1 MAQRHAVVVG
11 GGIGGLSAAIGLH
24 RVGWRV
30 TVYERAAAFDAI
42 GAGISLWPNAQ
53 RALGELGVHPPL
65 APQRGGGLRTAR
77 GRRLARWDAAAFER
91 RNGLPLGVVHRA
103 DLIETLCAELP
114 ASSLRA
120 GVTVT
125 SVSPDGLVRHD
136 GGEVRA
142 DLVVAAD
149 GIRSPVRQAFWPS
162 SRLAYS
168 GGTAFR
174 GVARLPEP
182 QQLSTT
188 WARGT
193 EVGVLPLLD
202 GRVYWWVSEAVPEGI
217 RHADARA
224 YLSAAYAGWHAPIP
238 ALIASTPEILHHDV
252 FQLATPLPTFTRGR
266 VALLGDA
273 AHAMPPFLG
282 QGGCQAIEDA
292 VVLAAAM
299 STSDTVAAAL
309 TRYDAER
316 RPRSQHVAQ
325 ASIRAGAAGPLLRN
339 RVALAIRNSV
349 LRLAP
354 SSVTSM
360 VGGDIN
366 AWSPPSLP
374 QPQASEPPTN
384 PAS

>member
-53 RALGELGVHPPL
+53 RALAELGVHPPS
-65 APQRGGGLRTAR
+65 APQHDGGLLTAS

-91 RNGLPLGVVHRA
+91 RYGLPLGVVHRA
-103 DLIETLCAELP
+103 DLIDALCAELP

-125 SVSPDGLVRHD
+125 SVSPDGLVRHSD
-136 GGEVRA
+136 GEVHA

-149 GIRSPVRQAFWPS
+149 GINSPIRQAFWPS

-174 GVARLPEP
+174 GVVKLPETP
-182 QQLSTT
+182 RLSTT

-193 EVGVLPLLD
+193 EVGVLPLHD
-202 GRVYWWVSEAVPEGI
+202 GRVYWWVAEAVPEGI
-217 RHADARA
+217 RHADVRA
-224 YLSAAYAGWHAPIP
+224 HLASVCDGWHAPVP
-238 ALIASTPEILHHDV
+238 ELIASTPEILHHDV
-252 FQLATPLPTFTRGR
+252 FQLATPLPSYTRGR

-299 STSDTVAAAL
+299 STSDTVSAAL
-309 TRYDAER
+309 ARYDAER
-316 RPRSQHVAQ
+316 RPRSQQVAK

-339 RVALAIRNSV
+339 RAAVAVRNSL

-354 SSVTSM
+354 SSVTARI
-360 VGGDIN
+360 GGDLN
-366 AWSPPSLP
+366 AWSPPSLTP
-374 QPQASEPPTN
+374 RRPPT
-384 PAS
+384 PLRRP